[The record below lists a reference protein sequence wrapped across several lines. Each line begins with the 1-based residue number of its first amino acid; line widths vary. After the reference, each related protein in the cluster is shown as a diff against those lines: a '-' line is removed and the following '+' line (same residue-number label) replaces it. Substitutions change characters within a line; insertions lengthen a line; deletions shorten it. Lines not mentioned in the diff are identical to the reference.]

1 MIYRVLADL
10 VVLLHFAFIL
20 FVVVGGLLVWR
31 WRRVAWAHLPAAV
44 WGTLI
49 MVVGW
54 TCPLTPLEHLLR
66 ARGGEA
72 GYAGGFIAHYIEPVI
87 YPGGLTPGMHMAL
100 GTGVVVLNL
109 PIYWRMARRLSA
121 AGRGRGSGTG
131 SPRRGARW

>member
-1 MIYRVLADL
+1 
-10 VVLLHFAFIL
+10 
-20 FVVVGGLLVWR
+20 
-31 WRRVAWAHLPAAV
+31 
-44 WGTLI
+44 